1 LNGGRSSREGRPS
14 RFHRLAASF
23 AAARLRVSLRVL
35 EITMLAKIY
44 RPTKTAMQ
52 SGQAAARRWVLEFE
66 PGSGI
71 TPDPLM
77 GWSSSSDMSRQVKLF
92 FETRDQAIDYARRHN
107 LPHQVVEPK
116 ERQPVL
122 KAYGDNFSARRKEP
136 WSH

>member
-1 LNGGRSSREGRPS
+1 
-14 RFHRLAASF
+14 
-23 AAARLRVSLRVL
+23 
-35 EITMLAKIY
+35 MLAKIY

-92 FETRDQAIDYARRHN
+92 FETRDQAIDYALSLIHI
-107 LPHQVVEPK
+107 
-116 ERQPVL
+116 
-122 KAYGDNFSARRKEP
+122 
-136 WSH
+136 